1 MGVDLGVVFGVG
13 DDADNYTG
21 VFRIL
26 LFLCL
31 YFRFLPILE
40 SVERS
45 INEGYISNSRAGI
58 FFFFFVWVEHILWIF
73 LE

>member
-1 MGVDLGVVFGVG
+1 MGVDLGVVFEVG

-31 YFRFLPILE
+31 YFRFRLILE

-45 INEGYISNSRAGI
+45 INEGYISNSRAGN
-58 FFFFFVWVEHILWIF
+58 F
-73 LE
+73 LLSGWSISYGYF

>member
-1 MGVDLGVVFGVG
+1 MGVDLGVVFGVV

-45 INEGYISNSRAGI
+45 INEGYISCSRAGN
-58 FFFFFVWVEHILWIF
+58 FFLSGWSISYGYF
-73 LE
+73 